1 MHLCI
6 YEADRPTPEHQTR
19 FGTYA
24 DMFESWLAPA
34 LPEARFSRVFVADGE
49 PLPRPEEVD
58 AVLITGSRAGVHDG
72 ADWITGLKAHLIDL
86 RAARVP
92 MGGICFGH
100 QIMAEAF
107 GGKVSRAETGWTI
120 GRHIHS
126 ASPAGEALF
135 GKREIAALSFHQD
148 QVVVAPPGTEVL
160 MSTQHSLQGGFRYD
174 FAALSV
180 QVHPELEQDYI
191 RTLLASTAVVSFPEN
206 VVDDA
211 LATLSAAVDSAVFA
225 KGFARF
231 FRQCRK
237 YPCVENGGAGPR
249 DDWSR

>member
-6 YEADRPTPEHQTR
+6 YEADRPTPAHQAR

-49 PLPRPEEVD
+49 PPPRPGEVD

-72 ADWITGLKAHLIDL
+72 EDWIAGLKAHLGDL
-86 RAARVP
+86 RIAGVP

-107 GGKVSRAETGWTI
+107 GGRVARAETGWTI
-120 GRHIHS
+120 GRHLH
-126 ASPAGEALF
+126 ATSPAGAELF
-135 GKREIAALSFHQD
+135 ERRELAALSFHQD
-148 QVVVAPPGTEVL
+148 QVVIAPPGTDVL
-160 MSTQHSLQGGFRYD
+160 MSTRRSRLGGFRYD

-191 RTLLASTAVVSFPEN
+191 RTLLRSTAVTSFPDN
-206 VVDDA
+206 VVTEA
-211 LATLSAAVDSAVFA
+211 LNTLNAEVDSASFA
-225 KGFARF
+225 QGFAHF
-231 FRQCRK
+231 YRQCRQT
-237 YPCVENGGAGPR
+237 ALRDHGPEGSA
-249 DDWSR
+249 DSRGT